1 MLEQYDLGE
10 GETLEDYGIEYSSAK
25 PRHLS
30 KKALKGCEK
39 AKTWVS
45 HRNVPL
51 CTGVV
56 PQTKI
61 PQTKILQTKTKSRAT
76 EFNFTREN
84 LKVVEMEKNGKK
96 LLGKSLPALSKIV
109 GPCTLTIFGGTV
121 AFLSFFLC

>member
-1 MLEQYDLGE
+1 MLEQYNLGE
-10 GETLEDYGIEYSSAK
+10 GETLSSFGISYSSAK
-25 PRHLS
+25 PGYFS
-30 KKALKGCEK
+30 KTAYKGCEK

-45 HRNVPL
+45 HRNLPL

-56 PQTKI
+56 P
-61 PQTKILQTKTKSRAT
+61 QTKTKSRAT

-84 LKVVEMEKNGKK
+84 LRVVQVLYKNGKK

-121 AFLSFFLC
+121 VFSRFSSC